1 MRNEE
6 AALGA
11 SRNLRHGYNIGK
23 GQVAGADF
31 FIVPDLAN
39 SNSGG
44 NALGA
49 VVGAFGSRLGGLGA
63 LAGGIRTKKSE
74 AQALITLVD
83 ARTT

>member
-49 VVGAFGSRLGGLGA
+49 VVGAFGSRLGGGWAPL
-63 LAGGIRTKKSE
+63 
-74 AQALITLVD
+74 LV
-83 ARTT
+83 ASAPRNPKPRR